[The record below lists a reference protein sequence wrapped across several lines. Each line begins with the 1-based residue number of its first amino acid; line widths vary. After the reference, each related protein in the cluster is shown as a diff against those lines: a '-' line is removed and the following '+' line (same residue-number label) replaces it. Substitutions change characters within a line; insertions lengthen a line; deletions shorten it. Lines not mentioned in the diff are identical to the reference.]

1 MNEEVTEHGM
11 QTRCRDCKTGWV
23 TVNSQDEA
31 PSADSG
37 STCFTCSTCSTVP
50 VYPLRII
57 DRSASPD
64 HLFQPGWVGTR
75 PAFTTLPCPAVVI
88 INLAEPLFLDAK
100 IAKVTPSLLLFSSRV
115 LFSSRRLFSSSR
127 RLFSPLRHLFL
138 SSRPLPHVLSFSSDL
153 ASHRCTESPSFS
165 YAMPTCTACCHVA
178 HPSSLMRTLG
188 APTADNPSLL
198 HLFATT
204 HFPATSFPATLF
216 PATSF
221 RYNTLPCH
229 ILPYDTLPCHI
240 LPCDTPPCDIL
251 PYDIP
256 MKHFPMTYFLRH
268 TDSYELSTSRL
279 HLIRDAASL
288 DWNKN
293 GRGHF
298 DKQYPSEVWTKCRT
312 SSRG

>member
-127 RLFSPLRHLFL
+127 RLFSSSRHLFL
-138 SSRPLPHVLSFSSDL
+138 SSRPLSSLTSSLSLHLCLPKDL

-165 YAMPTCTACCHVA
+165 YVMAAHCAAMW
-178 HPSSLMRTLG
+178 
-188 APTADNPSLL
+188 
-198 HLFATT
+198 
-204 HFPATSFPATLF
+204 
-216 PATSF
+216 
-221 RYNTLPCH
+221 
-229 ILPYDTLPCHI
+229 
-240 LPCDTPPCDIL
+240 
-251 PYDIP
+251 
-256 MKHFPMTYFLRH
+256 
-268 TDSYELSTSRL
+268 
-279 HLIRDAASL
+279 LIHHR
-288 DWNKN
+288 
-293 GRGHF
+293 
-298 DKQYPSEVWTKCRT
+298 
-312 SSRG
+312 